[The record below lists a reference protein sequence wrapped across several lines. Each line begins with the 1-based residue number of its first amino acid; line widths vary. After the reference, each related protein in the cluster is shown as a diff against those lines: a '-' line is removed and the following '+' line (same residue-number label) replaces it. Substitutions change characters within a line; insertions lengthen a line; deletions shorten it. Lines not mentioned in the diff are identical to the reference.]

1 MNTPCLSAMQL
12 VMLQSV
18 DPAAHCQMH
27 TSHPILV
34 SSETPTCMHACMRTW
49 GVQLHHLGPEH
60 CILRLECVA
69 APSERHEQAALIAA
83 PIGQVLEESELTAA
97 IWLEGRRRRRVM
109 RSCCWCLGVDDVRRK
124 GCRLAAAG
132 DRAGACDRSPTC
144 CLMRLLSRIAAVA
157 VSDEV

>member
-1 MNTPCLSAMQL
+1 MNTPCLSAHATGN
-12 VMLQSV
+12 
-18 DPAAHCQMH
+18 AA
-27 TSHPILV
+27 V
-34 SSETPTCMHACMRTW
+34 SGPGRPLTDAYIPSSCRQKPLHACMHARTW
-49 GVQLHHLGPEH
+49 GVQLQHLGPQH

-83 PIGQVLEESELTAA
+83 PIGQALEESELTAA

-109 RSCCWCLGVDDVRRK
+109 RSCCWCLGVDDGRRK

-132 DRAGACDRSPTC
+132 ARAGACDRAKTC